1 MKPIITLITIL
12 FVSLLS
18 SPSWSESLT
27 IDDLIQRNKLYY
39 EKFSNTPFTGEITGK
54 HTGKFENGLREGPYE
69 IYYKSGQLAMETTYE
84 DGLTEGEWTYYYP
97 DGNIHFR
104 GTFVKGK
111 RHGEFFTYDE
121 FGFPP
126 EVKVYENGTVV
137 GTR

>member
-1 MKPIITLITIL
+1 M
-12 FVSLLS
+12 S

-27 IDDLIQRNKLYY
+27 IDDLIQRNKLLY

-69 IYYKSGQLAMETTYE
+69 IYYDSGQLLIEVTYE
-84 DGLTEGEWTYYYP
+84 DGLLEGKWTHYYP
-97 DGNIHFR
+97 DGNIHHH
-104 GTFVKGK
+104 GTFVKGE

-121 FGFPP
+121 FGFLT
-126 EVKVYENGTVV
+126 EVKIYENGTVV